1 MGLFLTRRRLT
12 HHDMSYPHSSRL
24 LCFVL
29 CAPLFACGGGKS
41 PAAQGQGGRGGA
53 LPATG
58 VKTITVSNKPIEV
71 ASELIATVKSLHS
84 TTVQP
89 QADGTVTRVFVK
101 SGDRVS
107 AGSPI
112 LQIDP
117 QRQAATVRNA
127 ESQRAAREADLHYWT
142 SQVERL
148 RSLLSAGAISQN
160 EFDDAQHNLQTAQAN
175 LAALS
180 AQVREGEVQL
190 QYYRVTA
197 PTSGIVGDITIRPG
211 DRVTTDTPI
220 TTIDDKAGLEANIQ
234 VPLDRAPDLKVGLPV
249 EILDAEGNIVATN
262 PITFVAPRVDDAT
275 QTVLAKVALKN
286 MPPSIRVQQF
296 VRTRVIWRTQAGLTI
311 PVVSVLRI
319 GSQYFCFLV
328 ESSGQGFIARQR
340 PVQLGEIQEN
350 DYVVTSGLKPG
361 DRVIVSGVQKLG
373 DGVPVK
379 PE

>member
-1 MGLFLTRRRLT
+1 
-12 HHDMSYPHSSRL
+12 MSYPLSSRL
-24 LCFVL
+24 LCL
-29 CAPLFACGGGKS
+29 LIAAPLAACGGQGQ
-41 PAAQGQGGRGGA
+41 AAQGPGGPGGA
-53 LPATG
+53 PPATP
-58 VKTITVSNKPIEV
+58 VQTITVSDKPIEV
-71 ASELIATVKSLHS
+71 ASEFIATVKSLHS

-101 SGDRVS
+101 SGDRVT
-107 AGSPI
+107 AGAPI

-117 QRQAATVRNA
+117 QRQAATVRNT
-127 ESQRAAREADLHYWT
+127 ESQRAARQADVKYWS

-160 EFDDAQHNLQTAQAN
+160 EFDDAQHSLQTAQAN
-175 LAALS
+175 LDALN
-180 AQVREGEVQL
+180 AQVREGQVQL

-234 VPLDRAPDLKVGLPV
+234 VPLDRAVDLKVGLPV
-249 EILDAEGNIVATN
+249 QILDAEGNVVATN

-275 QTVLAKVALKN
+275 QTVLAKVALKDV
-286 MPPSIRVQQF
+286 PPSIRVQQF
-296 VRTRVIWRTQAGLTI
+296 IRTRVIWRTQPGLTI

-319 GSQYFCFLV
+319 GAQYFCFLV
-328 ESSGQGFIARQR
+328 ESSGQGQVARQH
-340 PVQLGEIQEN
+340 PIQVGEIQGN
-350 DYVVTSGLKPG
+350 DYIVTKGLKPG

-373 DGVPVK
+373 DGAPVK

>member
-1 MGLFLTRRRLT
+1 LIV
-12 HHDMSYPHSSRL
+12 L
-24 LCFVL
+24 LI
-29 CAPLFACGGGKS
+29 CAPLAACGGGQGS
-41 PAAQGQGGRGGA
+41 AAQGPGGA
-53 LPATG
+53 AGGPPATG
-58 VKTITVSNKPIEV
+58 VKTITVSPKPIEV
-71 ASELIATVKSLHS
+71 ASEFIATVKSLHS

-89 QADGTVTRVFVK
+89 QADGIVTRVYVK
-101 SGDRVS
+101 SGDRVT
-107 AGSPI
+107 AGAPI

-127 ESQRAAREADLHYWT
+127 ESQRAAREADVKYWT
-142 SQVERL
+142 GQVERL

-175 LAALS
+175 LDALN
-180 AQVREGEVQL
+180 AQVREGQVQL
-190 QYYRVTA
+190 QYYRVSA

-234 VPLDRAPDLKVGLPV
+234 VPLDRAPDLKLGLPV
-249 EILDAEGNIVATN
+249 QILDAEGNVIATD

-286 MPPSIRVQQF
+286 APSSIRVQQF
-296 VRTRVIWRTQAGLTI
+296 VRTRVIWRTSPGLTI

-319 GSQYFCFLV
+319 GAQYFCFLV
-328 ESSGQGFIARQR
+328 EPAGQGFVARQH
-340 PVQLGEIQEN
+340 PVQLGEIQGN
-350 DYVVTSGLKPG
+350 DYVVTGGLKAG

-373 DGVPVK
+373 DGAPVK